1 MTPDMLPTLALST
14 MGVAVGVFVGA
25 LIGINISTR
34 NSGGTPDWLFRG
46 SVYATAFLARWRHGS
61 WPSFSKGFLV
71 KNGC

>member
-34 NSGGTPDWLFRG
+34 NSGVNPDWLFRG
-46 SVYATAFLARWRHGS
+46 SVYATAFLASMAAW
-61 WPSFSKGFLV
+61 FVAILLKGLL
-71 KNGC
+71 G